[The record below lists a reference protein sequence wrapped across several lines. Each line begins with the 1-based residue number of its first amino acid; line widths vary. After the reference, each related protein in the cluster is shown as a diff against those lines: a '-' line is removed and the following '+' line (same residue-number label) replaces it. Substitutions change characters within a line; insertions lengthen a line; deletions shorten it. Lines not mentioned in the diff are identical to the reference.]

1 MAIYVSTRDFRNHSL
16 TVVGRAC
23 TGGEEEKKKKKRWR
37 GSGMANVDDNFV
49 KL

>member
-23 TGGEEEKKKKKRWR
+23 TGGEEEKKKKKDGEGLAWP
-37 GSGMANVDDNFV
+37 M
-49 KL
+49 LMTTL